1 MSEKIV
7 LIDGH
12 SILNRAFY
20 GVPDL
25 SNSEGLHTN
34 AVFGFLNIMFKIL
47 DKEKPDYLTVAFDVH
62 EPTFRHKI
70 YAEYK
75 GTRKKAPEELTQ
87 QVPIIQELLEAMEVC
102 IVKKGG
108 YEADDILGTIAKKAE
123 REGIEVTLV
132 SGDRDLLQIASD
144 NVKISIPKT
153 KKGMSEVEEY
163 HTQDVIEKY
172 SVTPAQII
180 DLKGLMGD
188 TSDNIPGIP
197 GVGEKTAVKIL
208 TAYPTVE
215 EAYENIDNITPKR
228 TQNLMRDNKELAYLS
243 KKLATIK
250 TDCDIDFTFEMAKLG
265 SLFTPA
271 AFEMVKKLELKS
283 IIKRFDSQVVSEV
296 SAKPHNYVYINDE
309 KEAKAFVDNL
319 IKSAPEVIGVS
330 FMGDEWSSSGAK
342 KKHKKS
348 GGQLSFVFDESGE
361 NAELVNDN
369 VSDVK
374 EFLLL
379 GFGLSYQ
386 TNDECKTACILKN
399 DNITAE
405 FIIKMYRKAAE
416 SVPFIALM
424 NFKNSMHVT
433 APIAPL
439 IQGIKVPAQTAFA
452 DNSEEERKKLFA
464 QVSDISVA
472 AYLLNP
478 LKDTYMID
486 DIARDYLNMTVKS
499 YEERFEK
506 RKIEEVY
513 EEGDNEDKKLLYD
526 YAGELAYVSCMAYN
540 IVIERLKEQGMYK
553 LFRDIEMP
561 TTYYLYQLER
571 EGIEADINV
580 LKEMSE
586 LLDTKIKALET
597 DIYDIA
603 GEEFNINSPKQL
615 GVILFDKMKLP
626 FAKKTKTGYSTSA
639 DILEKLKNEDPIVS
653 KILDYRQVSK
663 LKSTYADGLPVY
675 IESDKRIHGRFNQ
688 TITATGRISSTD
700 PNLQNI
706 PIRME
711 LGKRLRKVFVPKEG
725 CIFLD
730 ADYSQ
735 IELRVLA
742 HMSGDEELIEAYK
755 NGDDIHRITASKVFH
770 TPFEEVTDLQRRN
783 AKAVNFGIVY
793 GISAYG
799 LSQDLNIEKKEADAI
814 IKQYFATYPKIE
826 AFLNNMVE
834 DAKKKG
840 YAETIFGRRRPVPEL
855 ASGNHMQK
863 SFGERVAMNSPI
875 QGTAADIIKIAMI
888 KVAERL
894 DRENLKSRIVLQVH
908 DELLVETFVEEKEKV
923 KNILIEEMQ
932 EAADLKVP
940 LSVDVEEGSDWFEAH

>member
-1 MSEKIV
+1 MK
-7 LIDGH
+7 
-12 SILNRAFY
+12 
-20 GVPDL
+20 
-25 SNSEGLHTN
+25 
-34 AVFGFLNIMFKIL
+34 
-47 DKEKPDYLTVAFDVH
+47 
-62 EPTFRHKI
+62 
-70 YAEYK
+70 
-75 GTRKKAPEELTQ
+75 
-87 QVPIIQELLEAMEVC
+87 
-102 IVKKGG
+102 
-108 YEADDILGTIAKKAE
+108 
-123 REGIEVTLV
+123 
-132 SGDRDLLQIASD
+132 RDL
-144 NVKISIPKT
+144 
-153 KKGMSEVEEY
+153 KKERLK
-163 HTQDVIEKY
+163 KY
-172 SVTPAQII
+172 
-180 DLKGLMGD
+180 
-188 TSDNIPGIP
+188 
-197 GVGEKTAVKIL
+197 
-208 TAYPTVE
+208 
-215 EAYENIDNITPKR
+215 
-228 TQNLMRDNKELAYLS
+228 
-243 KKLATIK
+243 KK
-250 TDCDIDFTFEMAKLG
+250 
-265 SLFTPA
+265 P
-271 AFEMVKKLELKS
+271 
-283 IIKRFDSQVVSEV
+283 
-296 SAKPHNYVYINDE
+296 
-309 KEAKAFVDNL
+309 
-319 IKSAPEVIGVS
+319 
-330 FMGDEWSSSGAK
+330 
-342 KKHKKS
+342 
-348 GGQLSFVFDESGE
+348 
-361 NAELVNDN
+361 
-369 VSDVK
+369 
-374 EFLLL
+374 
-379 GFGLSYQ
+379 
-386 TNDECKTACILKN
+386 
-399 DNITAE
+399 
-405 FIIKMYRKAAE
+405 
-416 SVPFIALM
+416 
-424 NFKNSMHVT
+424 
-433 APIAPL
+433 
-439 IQGIKVPAQTAFA
+439 
-452 DNSEEERKKLFA
+452 
-464 QVSDISVA
+464 
-472 AYLLNP
+472 
-478 LKDTYMID
+478 
-486 DIARDYLNMTVKS
+486 
-499 YEERFEK
+499 
-506 RKIEEVY
+506 
-513 EEGDNEDKKLLYD
+513 LYD